1 MWLRGPQLDLSTVDH
16 RLSVAA
22 AMSTNLAIF
31 LAKLGVF
38 TFTGSKCV
46 VVSWPAAASKTHL
59 QITQAETRMISG
71 VAFTLRCCLFKGGM
85 LL

>member
-1 MWLRGPQLDLSTVDH
+1 M
-16 RLSVAA
+16 VAA

-46 VVSWPAAASKTHL
+46 S
-59 QITQAETRMISG
+59 AEP
-71 VAFTLRCCLFKGGM
+71 
-85 LL
+85 